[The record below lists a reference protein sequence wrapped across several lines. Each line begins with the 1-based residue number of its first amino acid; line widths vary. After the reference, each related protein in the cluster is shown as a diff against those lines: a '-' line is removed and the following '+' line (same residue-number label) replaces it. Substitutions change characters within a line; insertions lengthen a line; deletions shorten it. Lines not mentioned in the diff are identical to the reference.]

1 MNRLLPFLI
10 VCAFATAL
18 FAQDDVSKAKSLIRE
33 GKCAEAAPALQKL
46 SDSKSFRKHEG
57 AQAAVLLTECYLR
70 EHKRADALKLASKFL
85 EYHVASEYRERME
98 LARAIV
104 LTEQGSVYE
113 GVEAMLRILAYTKN
127 PAAKSHTK
135 DVAIQTLAA
144 SLLNAD
150 QLQAL
155 MEKYPVDKDVVGWMQ
170 LQMGRECQNAKRYRA
185 ARYWYK
191 KVLNGSV
198 AENLSATA
206 QQGLESLEGLGAGKP
221 TILVLAPLSGDFA
234 EFGAAAVRGVYL
246 AHEQSGLGKKVRIR
260 IADTRADA
268 SIALMR
274 TQQAVNQDSI
284 VAVIGPIMSAPAAT
298 VAAWL
303 GSNFQNIP
311 MLTPTATDE
320 YGRAFWDMI
329 RNQGDQ
335 FAVRNALSVGE
346 DTEGGYT
353 VPDEFERKLIQAL
366 EENNIFRQ
374 LATVIRTNSGT
385 RKIPIANDTMEAQ
398 WIDEGEEI
406 PETNTRFG
414 QTTLSA
420 YKLGTM
426 IKISNELLHDSAFD
440 LASYIAARFGV
451 CMGNAEERA
460 FFTGDGDKKPLGI
473 LADVGGAELGVTAE
487 EEDIVT
493 FDEIFDL
500 YYSLKSPYRR
510 SAQFVCNETLLLQL
524 MKLKDKNDNYIW
536 KPSLDVAKPDT
547 ILGRPIYTS
556 CYVPGVEKGQKVV
569 GGETIIG
576 RIR

>member
-1 MNRLLPFLI
+1 MNKIMELRTKRNDLWEKTKSYLEEHRSENGLVEASAVEQYNKMAGEVKALGDEIARLE
-10 VCAFATAL
+10 
-18 FAQDDVSKAKSLIRE
+18 D
-33 GKCAEAAPALQKL
+33 
-46 SDSKSFRKHEG
+46 
-57 AQAAVLLTECYLR
+57 QAAF
-70 EHKRADALKLASKFL
+70 DA
-85 EYHVASEYRERME
+85 
-98 LARAIV
+98 
-104 LTEQGSVYE
+104 
-113 GVEAMLRILAYTKN
+113 
-127 PAAKSHTK
+127 
-135 DVAIQTLAA
+135 
-144 SLLNAD
+144 
-150 QLQAL
+150 QLSQPTTH
-155 MEKYPVDKDVVGWMQ
+155 PVTNKPMS
-170 LQMGRECQNAKRYRA
+170 RK
-185 ARYWYK
+185 
-191 KVLNGSV
+191 
-198 AENLSATA
+198 AEN
-206 QQGLESLEGLGAGKP
+206 
-221 TILVLAPLSGDFA
+221 
-234 EFGAAAVRGVYL
+234 
-246 AHEQSGLGKKVRIR
+246 
-260 IADTRADA
+260 
-268 SIALMR
+268 
-274 TQQAVNQDSI
+274 
-284 VAVIGPIMSAPAAT
+284 VA
-298 VAAWL
+298 
-303 GSNFQNIP
+303 
-311 MLTPTATDE
+311 PTATDE
-320 YGRAFWDMI
+320 YAGAFWNMI

-406 PETNTRFG
+406 PETNTKFG

-487 EEDIVT
+487 AEDLVT

-547 ILGRPIYTS
+547 ILGRPIRTS
-556 CYVPGVEKGQKVV
+556 SFMPGIAKGEKVLLFGDLKNYWVADRQNRTFRRLNELYARTDQVGFLTTQRVDGRLILPESVKVLKMAGTKATTTPTTDPTTDPDEQP
-569 GGETIIG
+569 GG
-576 RIR
+576 

>member
-1 MNRLLPFLI
+1 
-10 VCAFATAL
+10 
-18 FAQDDVSKAKSLIRE
+18 
-33 GKCAEAAPALQKL
+33 
-46 SDSKSFRKHEG
+46 
-57 AQAAVLLTECYLR
+57 
-70 EHKRADALKLASKFL
+70 
-85 EYHVASEYRERME
+85 
-98 LARAIV
+98 
-104 LTEQGSVYE
+104 
-113 GVEAMLRILAYTKN
+113 
-127 PAAKSHTK
+127 
-135 DVAIQTLAA
+135 
-144 SLLNAD
+144 
-150 QLQAL
+150 
-155 MEKYPVDKDVVGWMQ
+155 
-170 LQMGRECQNAKRYRA
+170 
-185 ARYWYK
+185 
-191 KVLNGSV
+191 
-198 AENLSATA
+198 
-206 QQGLESLEGLGAGKP
+206 
-221 TILVLAPLSGDFA
+221 
-234 EFGAAAVRGVYL
+234 
-246 AHEQSGLGKKVRIR
+246 
-260 IADTRADA
+260 
-268 SIALMR
+268 
-274 TQQAVNQDSI
+274 
-284 VAVIGPIMSAPAAT
+284 
-298 VAAWL
+298 
-303 GSNFQNIP
+303 
-311 MLTPTATDE
+311 
-320 YGRAFWDMI
+320 MI

-440 LASYIAARFGV
+440 LASYIAQRFGV

-487 EEDIVT
+487 AEDIVT

-536 KPSLDVAKPDT
+536 KPSLDIAKPDT
-547 ILGRPIYTS
+547 FSVVRS
-556 CYVPGVEKGQKVV
+556 VPLLHARHRCG
-569 GGETIIG
+569 
-576 RIR
+576 

>member
-1 MNRLLPFLI
+1 MNKIMELRNKRNTLWEQTKNFLEEHRGDNGLVEASAVEQYNKMAADVQALGAEIQRL
-10 VCAFATAL
+10 
-18 FAQDDVSKAKSLIRE
+18 E
-33 GKCAEAAPALQKL
+33 E
-46 SDSKSFRKHEG
+46 
-57 AQAAVLLTECYLR
+57 QAAF
-70 EHKRADALKLASKFL
+70 DA
-85 EYHVASEYRERME
+85 
-98 LARAIV
+98 
-104 LTEQGSVYE
+104 
-113 GVEAMLRILAYTKN
+113 
-127 PAAKSHTK
+127 
-135 DVAIQTLAA
+135 
-144 SLLNAD
+144 
-150 QLQAL
+150 QLSQPTTH
-155 MEKYPVDKDVVGWMQ
+155 PVTNKPMS
-170 LQMGRECQNAKRYRA
+170 RK
-185 ARYWYK
+185 
-191 KVLNGSV
+191 
-198 AENLSATA
+198 AEN
-206 QQGLESLEGLGAGKP
+206 
-221 TILVLAPLSGDFA
+221 
-234 EFGAAAVRGVYL
+234 
-246 AHEQSGLGKKVRIR
+246 
-260 IADTRADA
+260 
-268 SIALMR
+268 
-274 TQQAVNQDSI
+274 
-284 VAVIGPIMSAPAAT
+284 VA
-298 VAAWL
+298 
-303 GSNFQNIP
+303 
-311 MLTPTATDE
+311 PTATDE
-320 YGRAFWDMI
+320 YAGAFWNMI

-353 VPDEFERKLIQAL
+353 VPDEFERKLVQAL

-406 PETNTRFG
+406 PETNTKFG

-473 LADVGGAELGVTAE
+473 LADVGGAELGVTAQG
-487 EEDIVT
+487 EDLVT

-547 ILGRPIYTS
+547 ILGRPIRTS
-556 CYVPGVEKGQKVV
+556 SFMPGIAAGEKVLLFGDLKNYWVADRQNRTFRRLNELYARTDQVGFLTTQRVDGRLILPESVKVLKMAGTKATTNEEPV
-569 GGETIIG
+569 TADSNEQPGG
-576 RIR
+576 

>member
-1 MNRLLPFLI
+1 MNKIMEMRNKRNTLWEQTKNFLEEHRGENGLVDASAVEQYNKMAGEVKALGDEIARLEEQA
-10 VCAFATAL
+10 AFD
-18 FAQDDVSKAKSLIRE
+18 AQLSAPTSRPVTNKPM
-33 GKCAEAAPALQKL
+33 APA
-46 SDSKSFRKHEG
+46 
-57 AQAAVLLTECYLR
+57 
-70 EHKRADALKLASKFL
+70 HKA
-85 EYHVASEYRERME
+85 
-98 LARAIV
+98 
-104 LTEQGSVYE
+104 
-113 GVEAMLRILAYTKN
+113 
-127 PAAKSHTK
+127 
-135 DVAIQTLAA
+135 DVA
-144 SLLNAD
+144 
-150 QLQAL
+150 
-155 MEKYPVDKDVVGWMQ
+155 
-170 LQMGRECQNAKRYRA
+170 
-185 ARYWYK
+185 
-191 KVLNGSV
+191 
-198 AENLSATA
+198 
-206 QQGLESLEGLGAGKP
+206 
-221 TILVLAPLSGDFA
+221 
-234 EFGAAAVRGVYL
+234 
-246 AHEQSGLGKKVRIR
+246 
-260 IADTRADA
+260 
-268 SIALMR
+268 
-274 TQQAVNQDSI
+274 
-284 VAVIGPIMSAPAAT
+284 
-298 VAAWL
+298 
-303 GSNFQNIP
+303 
-311 MLTPTATDE
+311 PTATDE
-320 YGRAFWDMI
+320 YGKAFWDMI

-406 PETNTRFG
+406 PETNTKFG

-440 LASYIAARFGV
+440 LASYIASRFGV

-460 FFTGDGDKKPLGI
+460 FLTGDGDKKPLGI

-487 EEDIVT
+487 EEEIVT

-547 ILGRPIYTS
+547 ILGRPIRTS
-556 CYVPGVEKGQKVV
+556 SFMPGIAKGEKVLLFGDLKNYWVADRQNRTFRRLNELYARTDQVGFLTTQRVDGRLILPESVKVLKMA
-569 GGETIIG
+569 GIKATAPAAEPEEPNG
-576 RIR
+576 